1 MMQVDSRNAKRHFP
15 KNLLRRLEGREPEN
29 QESRAQKE
37 SIARMFLLHYRSFN
51 QQKLIILLS
60 ETIHSAGKTS
70 EQAHSRQWGRSLI
83 EQKKQN
89 KKWRGACKPDFVR
102 GGPRGPAP

>member
-51 QQKLIILLS
+51 QQKLIIFVIGNNS
-60 ETIHSAGKTS
+60 FGGQTS
-70 EQAHSRQWGRSLI
+70 EQVHSRQWGRYLI

-89 KKWRGACKPDFVR
+89 KKWRGACKPDSENR
-102 GGPRGPAP
+102 H